1 MNLLATPLV
10 LAWALWAAAALWIDG
25 PASGAL
31 AGVLAVLPL
40 FATGW
45 ALARVRPL
53 RRTIGVAVLA
63 PAAVTVWWLSLEPS
77 NDRDWLRDVAYPPH
91 ARIEGDL
98 VTISNVRNFD
108 YRADEDYTE
117 RWEERSYDLSKLVGA
132 DMFFSYWGSP
142 HIAHTIASW
151 EFEDGQH
158 LAISIETRKEQG
170 EAYSATLGFF
180 RQFELYYVVGDERD
194 LIGVRAAHRGEEVY
208 LYRLTM
214 PVPVAR
220 ALLRDYLESINR
232 LANEAA
238 WYNALT
244 YNCTTTIRR
253 HVQHVM
259 ADNPFDWRILVNGH
273 LPELLYARRRLD
285 RSLPFEGAQDAQR
298 HHQGRE
304 GGGGRVELLGADPA
318 RPSGRALDSNPRLS
332 APEAR

>member
-1 MNLLATPLV
+1 
-10 LAWALWAAAALWIDG
+10 
-25 PASGAL
+25 
-31 AGVLAVLPL
+31 L

-53 RRTIGVAVLA
+53 RRAIGVAMLA

-77 NDRDWLRDVAYPPH
+77 NDRDWLRDVAHPPR

-117 RWEERSYDLSKLVGA
+117 RWEERSYDLSKLVGV

-170 EAYSATLGFF
+170 EAYSAILGFF

-208 LYRLTM
+208 LYRLTT

-220 ALLRDYLESINR
+220 AVLLDYLESINR

-244 YNCTTTIRR
+244 YNCTTSIRR
-253 HVQHVM
+253 HIQHVV

-273 LPELLYARRRLD
+273 LPELGYARRRLD
-285 RSLPFEGAQDAQR
+285 RSLPFEELKARSDITKAAKAAAGASNFSAQIR
-298 HHQGRE
+298 RGLPGER
-304 GGGGRVELLGADPA
+304 
-318 RPSGRALDSNPRLS
+318 
-332 APEAR
+332 